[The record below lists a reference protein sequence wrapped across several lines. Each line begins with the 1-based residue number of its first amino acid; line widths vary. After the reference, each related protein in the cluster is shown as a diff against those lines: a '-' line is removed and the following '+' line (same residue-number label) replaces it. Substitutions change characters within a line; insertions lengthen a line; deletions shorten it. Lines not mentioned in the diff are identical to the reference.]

1 MREFEVNQGIGRR
14 VACAA
19 VVLVALGSWS
29 VPGAAGEGGSGDG
42 VPATLGTLD
51 YEPGLLTGADIDA
64 IPGFAV
70 DASYGGQIEPYFGG
84 EDLNMFCQGGTTN
97 FVEGTE
103 IDLVGAS
110 GGAVSVI
117 HEVGAIGDAKGF
129 VADARDVAKGCTS
142 PFPAGSLTLVPA
154 AQQPKLKK
162 AGDGVTVLAT
172 TVQSSG
178 NAVFQIYVREGKYFI
193 SYISIVAAPQVTTL
207 DTADLNAVT
216 KVAARHLATVAKEYR
231 KKT

>member
-1 MREFEVNQGIGRR
+1 MTRIGKTAI
-14 VACAA
+14 VAAA
-19 VVLVALGSWS
+19 GAALVLGSTTWA
-29 VPGAAGEGGSGDG
+29 GAGQGEDEG
-42 VPATLGTLD
+42 VPATLGVLD

-84 EDLNMFCQGGTTN
+84 EDLNMFCRGGSAN
-97 FVEGTE
+97 YVEGTE

-216 KVAARHLATVAKEYR
+216 KAAAKHLATVAKEYR